1 MKKLTVVVPC
11 YNVEDYLCRCLDS
24 LVHQD
29 ISESD
34 YEVIAVDDGSTDST
48 GEICDRYAKEYP
60 QVKVVHQAN
69 RGVGAARNAGLG
81 LARGK

>member
-29 ISESD
+29 IPESD
-34 YEVIAVDDGSTDST
+34 YEVIAGTMARPT
-48 GEICDRYAKEYP
+48 PQARYATATPKNTH
-60 QVKVVHQAN
+60 K
-69 RGVGAARNAGLG
+69 
-81 LARGK
+81 